1 MNGSIARL
9 WAGQVPLEIAF
20 WRYAIAYGLVVNLV
34 TSALFYWL
42 LIGETNPLVLAVAF
56 ALPLPYNIFAVV
68 VVWRSAQRYEGPR
81 KWADWAQ
88 VGAVVWMLL
97 LSLT

>member
-1 MNGSIARL
+1 MGALIHRL

-20 WRYAIAYGLVVNLV
+20 WRYAVVYGLLVNLV
-34 TSALFYWL
+34 TSALFYAL
-42 LIGETNPLVLAVAF
+42 LLDETSPLVIAVAF
-56 ALPLPYNIFAVV
+56 ALPLPYNLLATVG
-68 VVWRSAQRYEGPR
+68 VWRSAQAFEGPR

-88 VGAVVWMLL
+88 IVTVLWMLL